1 MSVGYAGRSQRRMP
15 RVIRSAVR
23 LSSGGIDD
31 LRVECVSRR
40 CQDDGRILSFFRSGC
55 WAPCTMGAT
64 RPQAPCTDYLAYGY
78 ALSGVFVFRPVSGE
92 PVPAA

>member
-1 MSVGYAGRSQRRMP
+1 MDV
-15 RVIRSAVR
+15 
-23 LSSGGIDD
+23 
-31 LRVECVSRR
+31 
-40 CQDDGRILSFFRSGC
+40 FFRFFDLGRGC